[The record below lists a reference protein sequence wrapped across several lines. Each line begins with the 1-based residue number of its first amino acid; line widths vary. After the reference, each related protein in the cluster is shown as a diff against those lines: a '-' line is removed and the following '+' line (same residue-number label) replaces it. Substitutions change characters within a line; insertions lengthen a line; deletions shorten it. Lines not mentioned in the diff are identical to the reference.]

1 MSCRLSFKKDG
12 LTCRQRCRRAV
23 NEAIWE
29 EVSISWNCERLWIHI
44 MFFFLKICNFKQVAV
59 WSSTGLLFMS
69 LHDAFRNATTWGGIW
84 LRPPWFVNGW
94 RELDFCFRF
103 EERKHCPLSRWR
115 DSAGIAKPCKDCC
128 CCCCCVFLP
137 LYWWGMYL
145 WGFLKALW
153 WWFRIRT
160 SQLWNKDV
168 FPICKLISILLVTYV
183 VKSAVCPVNHGKL
196 VYQPNAINVFGSPR
210 WPDGHFPL
218 NGTRCDPRS
227 ALVATMFVAISSAT
241 RDVNDI
247 QLGLSKRQIQWFFE
261 NQWKPDM
268 KWP

>member
-44 MFFFLKICNFKQVAV
+44 MFFFWRCELQASCCLIFNWTPLWV
-59 WSSTGLLFMS
+59 FMMPS
-69 LHDAFRNATTWGGIW
+69 ETPIWGGIW

-115 DSAGIAKPCKDCC
+115 DSARGIAKPCKDDCC

-137 LYWWGMYL
+137 LLMG
-145 WGFLKALW
+145 
-153 WWFRIRT
+153 
-160 SQLWNKDV
+160 DV
-168 FPICKLISILLVTYV
+168 FMGIV
-183 VKSAVCPVNHGKL
+183 
-196 VYQPNAINVFGSPR
+196 
-210 WPDGHFPL
+210 
-218 NGTRCDPRS
+218 
-227 ALVATMFVAISSAT
+227 
-241 RDVNDI
+241 
-247 QLGLSKRQIQWFFE
+247 
-261 NQWKPDM
+261 
-268 KWP
+268 

>member
-44 MFFFLKICNFKQVAV
+44 MFFFFWRCELQASCCLIFNWTPLWV
-59 WSSTGLLFMS
+59 FMMPS
-69 LHDAFRNATTWGGIW
+69 ETPIWGGIW

-115 DSAGIAKPCKDCC
+115 DSARGIAKPCKDDCC
-128 CCCCCVFLP
+128 CCCCCVFFTSIDGWCIYGDCLK
-137 LYWWGMYL
+137 LYL
-145 WGFLKALW
+145 

-168 FPICKLISILLVTYV
+168 FPICKIISILLVTC
-183 VKSAVCPVNHGKL
+183 S
-196 VYQPNAINVFGSPR
+196 
-210 WPDGHFPL
+210 
-218 NGTRCDPRS
+218 
-227 ALVATMFVAISSAT
+227 
-241 RDVNDI
+241 
-247 QLGLSKRQIQWFFE
+247 
-261 NQWKPDM
+261 
-268 KWP
+268 